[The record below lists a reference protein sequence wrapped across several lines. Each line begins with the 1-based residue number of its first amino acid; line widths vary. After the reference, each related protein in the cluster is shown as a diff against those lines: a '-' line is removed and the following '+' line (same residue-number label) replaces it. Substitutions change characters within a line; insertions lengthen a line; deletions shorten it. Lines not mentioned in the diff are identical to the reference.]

1 MNKQA
6 FPLDWPV
13 GWKRTPDWQKAHA
26 RFGNSR
32 KSGYASRELSVAQ
45 AVDRVLDELS
55 KLRIRADDVVI
66 STNVKPTLSGTP
78 RSGSAE
84 PSDSGVAV
92 YWRRGKEARCIAVDK
107 YRRVADNLAA
117 IAATLDAMRA
127 IDRHGGAEILDRAFT
142 GFTALPSPE
151 QPFQILGVSADAS
164 MEEIK
169 DAHRR
174 LAMKH
179 HPDRGGSNEEMAR
192 INAAY
197 EAMVENL
204 ERRS

>member
-1 MNKQA
+1 M
-6 FPLDWPV
+6 
-13 GWKRTPDWQKAHA
+13 
-26 RFGNSR
+26 
-32 KSGYASRELSVAQ
+32 
-45 AVDRVLDELS
+45 
-55 KLRIRADDVVI
+55 
-66 STNVKPTLSGTP
+66 
-78 RSGSAE
+78 
-84 PSDSGVAV
+84 
-92 YWRRGKEARCIAVDK
+92 DK